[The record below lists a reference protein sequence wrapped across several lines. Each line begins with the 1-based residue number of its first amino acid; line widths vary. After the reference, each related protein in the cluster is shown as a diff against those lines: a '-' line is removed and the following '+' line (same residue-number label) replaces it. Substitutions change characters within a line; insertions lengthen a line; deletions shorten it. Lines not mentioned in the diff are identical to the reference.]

1 MIWIG
6 GDLRNKEMKNG
17 ENENGNKER
26 GSEKALVIR
35 RCNFGSN
42 VANLATTRFFDHL

>member
-17 ENENGNKER
+17 GKGNRNKER
-26 GSEKALVIR
+26 VNGKATVIR
-35 RCNFGSN
+35 
-42 VANLATTRFFDHL
+42 

>member
-17 ENENGNKER
+17 KKGNRNKEQIH
-26 GSEKALVIR
+26 EKAMVIR
-35 RCNFGSN
+35 
-42 VANLATTRFFDHL
+42 